1 MEKDVVTI
9 STLHISSGS
18 FTLQKYADQSGE
30 VENFNKS
37 FLINLQNNKLNIS
50 EKLPAKHFKGGAE
63 ERDYLYKWLKEE
75 LQE

>member
-30 VENFNKS
+30 VEIFNKS

-50 EKLPAKHFKGGAE
+50 EKLPAKDFKGGAE

>member
-30 VENFNKS
+30 VEIFNKS

-63 ERDYLYKWLKEE
+63 E
-75 LQE
+75 